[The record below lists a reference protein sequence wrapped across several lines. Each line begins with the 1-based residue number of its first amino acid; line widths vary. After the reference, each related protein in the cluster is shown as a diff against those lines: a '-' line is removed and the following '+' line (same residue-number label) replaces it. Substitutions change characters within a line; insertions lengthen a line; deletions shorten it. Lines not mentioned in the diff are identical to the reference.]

1 MNEDIKKL
9 SDELGSIFDKQSRI
23 YADAKSEGREVTKE
37 EENRFDDL
45 QADYAKK
52 SKSIEQLKAL
62 DANNFSKVESI
73 EKIAEA
79 TGKSVSKVEDEQAMQ
94 RQCLKSYLL
103 VGFHGMSNEERA
115 FVTRDQSS
123 TTNSEGGYTV
133 DQTMGSRI
141 IEAMANFG
149 GMREVSSVLTTSK
162 GEQIN
167 YPTNDDTAQAGAW
180 LAENAAAS
188 QADLVFGTIALNAWT
203 LSSKYIPVS
212 SQLLQD
218 SSFNIEQYVIDQLAK
233 RLGRGSNLAYTTGDG
248 SSKPTGVTTTSL
260 VGKAAAAVAATT
272 FNEML
277 DLKYSVDRDYRGNGR
292 WMFNDNTALAMKKI
306 ALASA
311 NQSLWQEGIIGGT
324 PATIDGNPFTINN
337 DMPDMAAGTHPILF
351 GDFKQYMIRDA
362 AGINI
367 RRSNEVNFLKN
378 QTTFLGE
385 LRTEG
390 KLLDTAAI
398 KHMRM
403 ANT

>member
-1 MNEDIKKL
+1 MEEIKKV
-9 SDELGSIFDKQSRI
+9 SEEAGSIYDKMSRI
-23 YADAKSEGREVTKE
+23 YADAKSENREVTAE
-37 EENRFDDL
+37 ESGRFDEL
-45 QADYAKK
+45 NIKHNGLLKK
-52 SKSIEQLKAL
+52 EEQLKAL
-62 DANNFSKVESI
+62 ANKNFSKVESI

-103 VGFHGMSNEERA
+103 VGFNGMSNEERA

-123 TTNSEGGYTV
+123 TTNTEGGYTV

-141 IEAMANFG
+141 IESMANFG
-149 GMREVSSVLTTSK
+149 GMRSVASILTTAK

-218 SSFNIEQYVIDQLAK
+218 SSFDIEQYVVDQLAK
-233 RLGRGSNLAYTTGDG
+233 RLGRGSNLAYTTGNG
-248 SSKPTGVTTTSL
+248 SSKPTGITTTSL
-260 VGKAAAAVAATT
+260 VGKAAAAITATT
-272 FNEML
+272 FSEML
-277 DLKYSVDRDYRGNGR
+277 ELKYSVDRDYRTNGT

-311 NQSLWQEGIIGGT
+311 NQSLWQEGIVGGT

-337 DMPDMAAGTHPILF
+337 DMPDMAAGTHPILY

-390 KLLDTAAI
+390 KLLDTAAV

>member
-1 MNEDIKKL
+1 MEEIKKV
-9 SDELGSIFDKQSRI
+9 SEEAGSIYDKMSRI
-23 YADAKSEGREVTKE
+23 YADAKSENREVTAE
-37 EENRFDDL
+37 ESGRFDEL
-45 QADYAKK
+45 NIKHNGLLKK
-52 SKSIEQLKAL
+52 EEQLKAL
-62 DANNFSKVESI
+62 ANKNFSKVESI

-79 TGKSVSKVEDEQAMQ
+79 TGKSVSKIEDEQAMQ

-103 VGFHGMSNEERA
+103 VGFNGMTNEERA

-123 TTNSEGGYTV
+123 TTNTEGGYTV

-141 IEAMANFG
+141 IESMANFG
-149 GMREVSSVLTTSK
+149 GMRSVASILTTSK

-218 SSFNIEQYVIDQLAK
+218 SSFDIEQYVVDQLAK
-233 RLGRGSNLAYTTGDG
+233 RLGRGSNLAYTTGNG
-248 SSKPTGVTTTSL
+248 SSKPTGITTTSL
-260 VGKAAAAVAATT
+260 VGKAAAAITATT
-272 FNEML
+272 FSEML
-277 DLKYSVDRDYRGNGR
+277 DLKYSVDRDYRTNGS

-337 DMPDMAAGTHPILF
+337 DMPDMAAGTHPILY

-390 KLLDTAAI
+390 KLLDTAAV

>member
-1 MNEDIKKL
+1 MEEIKKV
-9 SDELGSIFDKQSRI
+9 SEEAGSIYDKMSRI
-23 YADAKSEGREVTKE
+23 YADAKSENREVTAE
-37 EENRFDDL
+37 ESGRFDEL
-45 QADYAKK
+45 NIKHNGLLKK
-52 SKSIEQLKAL
+52 EEQLKAL
-62 DANNFSKVESI
+62 ANKNFSKVESI

-79 TGKSVSKVEDEQAMQ
+79 TGKSVSKIEDEQAMQ

-103 VGFHGMSNEERA
+103 VGFNGMSNEERA
-115 FVTRDQSS
+115 FVTRDQYI
-123 TTNSEGGYTV
+123 TTNTEVGYTV

-141 IEAMANFG
+141 IESMANFG
-149 GMREVSSVLTTSK
+149 GMRSVASILTTSK

-218 SSFNIEQYVIDQLAK
+218 SSFDIEQYVVDQLAK
-233 RLGRGSNLAYTTGDG
+233 RLGRGSNLAYTTGNG
-248 SSKPTGVTTTSL
+248 SSKPTGITTTSL
-260 VGKAAAAVAATT
+260 VGKAAAAITATT
-272 FNEML
+272 FSEML
-277 DLKYSVDRDYRGNGR
+277 DLKYSVDRDYRTNGS

-337 DMPDMAAGTHPILF
+337 DMPDMAAGTHPILY

-390 KLLDTAAI
+390 KLLDTAAV

>member
-1 MNEDIKKL
+1 MEEIKKV
-9 SDELGSIFDKQSRI
+9 SEEAGSIYDKMSRI
-23 YADAKSEGREVTKE
+23 YADAKSENREVTAE
-37 EENRFDDL
+37 ESGRFDEL
-45 QADYAKK
+45 NIKHNGLLKK
-52 SKSIEQLKAL
+52 EEQLKAL
-62 DANNFSKVESI
+62 ANKNFSKVESI

-79 TGKSVSKVEDEQAMQ
+79 TGKSVSKIEDEQAMQ

-103 VGFHGMSNEERA
+103 VGFNGMSNEERA

-141 IEAMANFG
+141 IESMANFG
-149 GMREVSSVLTTSK
+149 GMRSVASILTTSK

-218 SSFNIEQYVIDQLAK
+218 SSFDIEQYVVDQLAK
-233 RLGRGSNLAYTTGDG
+233 RLGRGSNLAYTTGNG
-248 SSKPTGVTTTSL
+248 SSKPTGITTTSL
-260 VGKAAAAVAATT
+260 VGKAAAAITATT
-272 FNEML
+272 FSEML
-277 DLKYSVDRDYRGNGR
+277 DLKYSVDRDYRTNGS

-337 DMPDMAAGTHPILF
+337 DMPDMAAGTHPILY

-390 KLLDTAAI
+390 KLLDTAAV

>member
-1 MNEDIKKL
+1 MEEIKKV
-9 SDELGSIFDKQSRI
+9 SEEAGSIYDKMSRI
-23 YADAKSEGREVTKE
+23 YADAKSENREVTAE
-37 EENRFDDL
+37 ESGRFDEL
-45 QADYAKK
+45 NIKHNGLLKK
-52 SKSIEQLKAL
+52 EEQLKAL
-62 DANNFSKVESI
+62 ANKNFSKVESI

-79 TGKSVSKVEDEQAMQ
+79 TGKSVSKIEDEQAMQ

-103 VGFHGMSNEERA
+103 VGFNGMTNEERA

-141 IEAMANFG
+141 IESMANFG
-149 GMREVSSVLTTSK
+149 GMRSVASILTTSK

-218 SSFNIEQYVIDQLAK
+218 SSFDIEQYVVDQLAK
-233 RLGRGSNLAYTTGDG
+233 RLGRGSNLAYTTGNG
-248 SSKPTGVTTTSL
+248 SSKPTGITTTSL
-260 VGKAAAAVAATT
+260 VGKAAAAITATT
-272 FNEML
+272 FSEML
-277 DLKYSVDRDYRGNGR
+277 DLKYSVDRDYRTNGS

-337 DMPDMAAGTHPILF
+337 DMPDMAAGTHPILY

-390 KLLDTAAI
+390 KLLDTAAV

>member
-1 MNEDIKKL
+1 MEEIKKV
-9 SDELGSIFDKQSRI
+9 SEEAGSIYDKMSRI
-23 YADAKSEGREVTKE
+23 YADCKSENRELTAE
-37 EENRFDDL
+37 ESGRFDEL
-45 QADYAKK
+45 NIKHNGLLKK
-52 SKSIEQLKAL
+52 EEQLKAL
-62 DANNFSKVESI
+62 ANKNFSKVESI

-79 TGKSVSKVEDEQAMQ
+79 TGKSVSKIEDEQAMQ

-103 VGFHGMSNEERA
+103 VGFNGMSNEERA

-123 TTNSEGGYTV
+123 TTNTEGGYTV

-141 IEAMANFG
+141 IESMANFG
-149 GMREVSSVLTTSK
+149 GMRSVASILTTAK

-218 SSFNIEQYVIDQLAK
+218 SSFDIEQYVVDQLAK
-233 RLGRGSNLAYTTGDG
+233 RLGRGSNLAYTTGNG
-248 SSKPTGVTTTSL
+248 SSKPTGITTTSL
-260 VGKAAAAVAATT
+260 VGKAAAAITATT
-272 FNEML
+272 FSEML
-277 DLKYSVDRDYRGNGR
+277 DLKYSVDRDYRTNGT

-337 DMPDMAAGTHPILF
+337 DMPDMAAGTHPILY

-390 KLLDTAAI
+390 KLLDTAAV

>member
-37 EENRFDDL
+37 EETRFDSL
-45 QADYAKK
+45 EVEHNKK
-52 SKSIEQLKAL
+52 SKSIEQLRAL
-62 DANNFSKVESI
+62 DAKNFSSREAI

-79 TGKSVSKVEDEQAMQ
+79 TQKSVSKVEDEQAMQ

-103 VGFHGMSNEERA
+103 VGLNGMTNEERA

-133 DQTMGSRI
+133 DETMGSRI
-141 IEAMANFG
+141 IESMANFG
-149 GMREVSSVLTTSK
+149 GMRSVASILTTSK

-180 LAENAAAS
+180 LAENTAAA
-188 QADLVFGTIALNAWT
+188 QADLVFGTVALNAWT

-218 SSFNIEQYVIDQLAK
+218 SSFNIEQYVVEQLSK

-248 SSKPTGVTTTSL
+248 SSKPTGITTTSL

-272 FNEML
+272 FSEML
-277 DLKYSVDRDYRGNGR
+277 DLKYSVDRDYRTNGT

-324 PATIDGNPFTINN
+324 PATIDGDVFTINN
-337 DMPDMAAGTHPILF
+337 DMPDMAAGAHAILY
-351 GDFKQYMIRDA
+351 GDMKQYQIRDA

-385 LRTEG
+385 LRTDG
-390 KLLDTAAI
+390 KLLDTAAV

-403 ANT
+403 SNS

>member
-1 MNEDIKKL
+1 MEEIKKV
-9 SDELGSIFDKQSRI
+9 SEEAGSIYDKMSRI
-23 YADAKSEGREVTKE
+23 YADAKSENREVTAE
-37 EENRFDDL
+37 ESGRFDEL
-45 QADYAKK
+45 NIKHNGLLKK
-52 SKSIEQLKAL
+52 EEQLKAL
-62 DANNFSKVESI
+62 ANKNFSKVESI

-79 TGKSVSKVEDEQAMQ
+79 TGKSVSKIEDEQAMQ

-103 VGFHGMSNEERA
+103 VGLNGMTNEERA

-123 TTNSEGGYTV
+123 TTNTEGGYTV

-141 IEAMANFG
+141 IESMANFG
-149 GMREVSSVLTTSK
+149 GMRSVASILTTSK

-218 SSFNIEQYVIDQLAK
+218 SSFDIEQYVVDQLAK
-233 RLGRGSNLAYTTGDG
+233 RLGRGSNLAYTTGNG
-248 SSKPTGVTTTSL
+248 SSKPTGITTTSL
-260 VGKAAAAVAATT
+260 VGKAAAAITATT
-272 FNEML
+272 FSEML
-277 DLKYSVDRDYRGNGR
+277 DLKYSVDRDYRTNGS

-337 DMPDMAAGTHPILF
+337 DMPDMAAGTHPILY

-390 KLLDTAAI
+390 KLLDTAAV

-403 ANT
+403 SNT

>member
-1 MNEDIKKL
+1 MEEIKKV
-9 SDELGSIFDKQSRI
+9 SEEAGSIYDKMSRI
-23 YADAKSEGREVTKE
+23 YADAKSENREVTAE
-37 EENRFDDL
+37 ESGRFDEL
-45 QADYAKK
+45 NIKHNGLLKK
-52 SKSIEQLKAL
+52 EEQLKAL
-62 DANNFSKVESI
+62 ANKNFSKVESI

-103 VGFHGMSNEERA
+103 VGFNGMSNEERA

-141 IEAMANFG
+141 IESMANFG
-149 GMREVSSVLTTSK
+149 GMRSVASILTTSK

-218 SSFNIEQYVIDQLAK
+218 SSFDIEQYVVDQLAK
-233 RLGRGSNLAYTTGDG
+233 RLGRGSNLAYTTGNG
-248 SSKPTGVTTTSL
+248 SSKPTGITTTSL
-260 VGKAAAAVAATT
+260 VGKAAAAITATT
-272 FNEML
+272 FSEML
-277 DLKYSVDRDYRGNGR
+277 DLKYSVDRDYRTNGS

-337 DMPDMAAGTHPILF
+337 DMPDMAAGTHPILY

-390 KLLDTAAI
+390 KLLDTAAV